1 MRTLWE
7 EAVGE
12 RERERNERE
21 SRERGRER
29 ERERGQHKRA
39 RFEDDVLSLGVLG
52 HIRSETNCRRA
63 LARRVDAARRY
74 LVHVLQ
80 QLRF

>member
-1 MRTLWE
+1 MRGWSQTGHLIE
-7 EAVGE
+7 LINAADAPV
-12 RERERNERE
+12 
-21 SRERGRER
+21 
-29 ERERGQHKRA
+29 GQHKRA
-39 RFEDDVLSLGVLG
+39 RFEDDVLGLGVLG

-63 LARRVDAARRY
+63 LARGVDAARRY